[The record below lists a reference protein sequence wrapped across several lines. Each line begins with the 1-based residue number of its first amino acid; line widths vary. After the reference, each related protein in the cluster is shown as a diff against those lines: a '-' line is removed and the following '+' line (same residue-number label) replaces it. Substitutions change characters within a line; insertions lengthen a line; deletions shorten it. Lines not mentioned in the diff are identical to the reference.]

1 MYLQRIHFLLIKRP
15 VHHLV
20 GDVRIQQ
27 CDDVQCLHHIRTVG
41 ASKRYIRLQADVAL
55 QRPDAATNCFVRQI
69 FPLSIGI
76 QHGKQEGS
84 ELVSA
89 GDAAE
94 LDAGFH
100 IVFQQCELQHG
111 VLYLTH
117 PAGELVGTACHILQ
131 ESDKL
136 LCLLVT
142 RMIGDVKDVAGFQ
155 MLEYAPH
162 LV

>member
-1 MYLQRIHFLLIKRP
+1 M
-15 VHHLV
+15 
-20 GDVRIQQ
+20 
-27 CDDVQCLHHIRTVG
+27 
-41 ASKRYIRLQADVAL
+41 

-136 LCLLVT
+136 LCLLVP

>member
-1 MYLQRIHFLLIKRP
+1 
-15 VHHLV
+15 
-20 GDVRIQQ
+20 
-27 CDDVQCLHHIRTVG
+27 
-41 ASKRYIRLQADVAL
+41 
-55 QRPDAATNCFVRQI
+55 
-69 FPLSIGI
+69 
-76 QHGKQEGS
+76 
-84 ELVSA
+84 VSA

-136 LCLLVT
+136 LCLLVP

-155 MLEYAPH
+155 MLVIQKNIMKYQKKLLNLEFSLYQIIMEQ
-162 LV
+162 